1 MKLSNRLAKLTC
13 IKSNAVRVL
22 AAATLAGALFTAAA
36 PAAQA
41 QRIVFGVGFGGPRFY
56 RPAPPVI
63 IYGPGYYG
71 YRHFDGWRD
80 RDDFYRHHDRDR
92 DRDFRDHDRF
102 DHR

>member
-1 MKLSNRLAKLTC
+1 MKLTTFTTALRNHTLKM
-13 IKSNAVRVL
+13 
-22 AAATLAGALFTAAA
+22 LAGAALAGAILTAA

-63 IYGPGYYG
+63 VYGEPGYYDRH
-71 YRHFDGWRD
+71 RHFDGWRD

-92 DRDFRDHDRF
+92 EFRDRDHFDR
-102 DHR
+102 RGWR